1 MTDDLRFL
9 EFPDEGWYVAGHV
22 SQAEAEAAAGE
33 AWEEYHCGDDPP
45 EWGPVEHV
53 WGTWEPVDEDDDG
66 VHYDAT
72 HTWHTRRTE
81 DPGYFPVTLI
91 PRAAWVEDREEL
103 ERIRRDAREWCA
115 ARFPGIQ
122 IEGVYATDREG
133 TSVDLDLPSLRGRE
147 RVRVWPW
154 RDGGT
159 VQIGYRAPIRWE
171 EFACEQKL
179 AQMLRDR
186 GAS

>member
-1 MTDDLRFL
+1 MTDELRFD

-22 SQAEAEAAAGE
+22 SQKEAEAAACE

-45 EWGPVEHV
+45 KWGSVEHV
-53 WGTWEPVDEDDDG
+53 WGRWSFFVMDDDY
-66 VHYDAT
+66 V
-72 HTWHTRRTE
+72 WETRRTE
-81 DPGYFPVTLI
+81 APGYRPVTLV
-91 PRAAWVEDREEL
+91 PRAAWLEERAEL
-103 ERIRRDAREWCA
+103 DRIRREAREWCEQ
-115 ARFPGIQ
+115 RFPGIQ
-122 IEGVYATDREG
+122 IEGVYATDRKG

-171 EFACEQKL
+171 EFACEQKF
-179 AQMLRDR
+179 AQVLREEVTP
-186 GAS
+186 